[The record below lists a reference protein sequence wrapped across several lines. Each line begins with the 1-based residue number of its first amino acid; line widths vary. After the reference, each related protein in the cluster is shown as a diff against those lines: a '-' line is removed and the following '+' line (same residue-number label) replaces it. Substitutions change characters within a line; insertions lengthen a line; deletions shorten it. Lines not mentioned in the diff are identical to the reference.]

1 MIPKRLLL
9 DSDGVLSGFIAGV
22 VATVNRHRRAK
33 GDLRTV
39 YVADVDQYNFAAALK
54 LTELERGDLW
64 NAIAEPGWCAALP
77 VLPGA
82 ESGVETLRGLRE
94 VFIVTKPWEDGPT
107 WCHERTAWLASKLAI
122 PRSRVVHTDAKY
134 VVGGDMLVDD
144 HVETLEAWHAQHP
157 EGTPVLWRTPHN
169 EHDRWSGVVVED
181 FHELIEYLRMR
192 DAWDAVA

>member
-1 MIPKRLLL
+1 MIKKRLLL

-22 VATVNRHRRAK
+22 VDTVNRQRRAL

-39 YVADVDQYNFAAALK
+39 YVDDVDRYDFAGALK
-54 LTELERGDLW
+54 LTTLERGNLW

-82 ESGVETLRGLRE
+82 AAGVDALRGLRE
-94 VFIVTKPWEDGPT
+94 VFIVTKPWADCPT
-107 WCHERTAWLASKLAI
+107 WCHERTAWLASKVAI
-122 PRSRVVHTDAKY
+122 QRARVVHTDAKY
-134 VVGGDMLVDD
+134 VVDGDEFVDD
-144 HVETLEAWHAQHP
+144 HVETLEAWHAQHLD
-157 EGTPVLWRTPHN
+157 GTPVLWRTPMN
-169 EHDRWSGVVVED
+169 QHDAWSGVVVDD